1 MKKSIYLSMSILD
14 IRKTVMYEYYYDYIK
29 PKYEDN
35 AKLCY
40 MDAYNFIVHIKTK
53 DVYKDIKVDVNHRF
67 DTSNCITKMIIDH
80 YLQENTKK
88 KMIGPMAD
96 ESGGKIMAI
105 HVELRPKTY
114 AYLTD
119 DDICV
124 IRQELMAND
133 YTKCLGNHQIVLRS
147 Q

>member
-1 MKKSIYLSMSILD
+1 MENVRKQKHLELLTTDQRRSKLVLEQNYHKEDGFQKIDSNIKKTKGPMKKSIYLSMPILD

-80 YLQENTKK
+80 YLQEKTKK
-88 KMIGPMAD
+88 K
-96 ESGGKIMAI
+96 
-105 HVELRPKTY
+105 
-114 AYLTD
+114 
-119 DDICV
+119 
-124 IRQELMAND
+124 ND
-133 YTKCLGNHQIVLRS
+133 WTNGR
-147 Q
+147 

>member
-40 MDAYNFIVHIKTK
+40 MDAYTFIVHIKTK

-67 DTSNCITKMIIDH
+67 DTSNCSTKMIIDH

-88 KMIGPMAD
+88 YDWTNG
-96 ESGGKIMAI
+96 
-105 HVELRPKTY
+105 R
-114 AYLTD
+114 
-119 DDICV
+119 
-124 IRQELMAND
+124 
-133 YTKCLGNHQIVLRS
+133 
-147 Q
+147 

>member
-1 MKKSIYLSMSILD
+1 
-14 IRKTVMYEYYYDYIK
+14 
-29 PKYEDN
+29 
-35 AKLCY
+35 
-40 MDAYNFIVHIKTK
+40 
-53 DVYKDIKVDVNHRF
+53 
-67 DTSNCITKMIIDH
+67 
-80 YLQENTKK
+80 
-88 KMIGPMAD
+88 MIGLTAD

-105 HVELRPKTY
+105 LVELRPKTY

-133 YTKCLGNHQIVLRS
+133 YTKYLGNHQIVLRS

>member
-1 MKKSIYLSMSILD
+1 
-14 IRKTVMYEYYYDYIK
+14 
-29 PKYEDN
+29 
-35 AKLCY
+35 
-40 MDAYNFIVHIKTK
+40 
-53 DVYKDIKVDVNHRF
+53 
-67 DTSNCITKMIIDH
+67 
-80 YLQENTKK
+80 
-88 KMIGPMAD
+88 MAD

-124 IRQELMAND
+124 IRQELMTND